1 MALRLGELLVQQG
14 ALSQEKLDE
23 MLQRQRAEHRRLG
36 EILVSEGL
44 LEADSLREALAQ
56 QSGTTAVS
64 LGDVTPKSE
73 VLAMMPSP
81 SMRRFEVV
89 PLEVEGNTLV
99 VGMVDPQNTVAL
111 DAVRNATGFR
121 NISIRVIAASEFAE
135 WSLSQL
141 SGKPELSALLDTPP
155 AHVAVSSPPAE
166 EDEPPI
172 DARPVVTVVDHL
184 LTEAVRRKASGLH
197 IEPFE
202 TTARIRMRV
211 DGGLQT
217 LLTVPRRLHRAIV
230 ARLSSLAHG
239 GILTASTSEGR
250 GRFRL
255 KIANTVFGQAVTLL
269 SLDVDIHTL
278 DDLDFTHDQRS
289 RLEQILGRPHGLVV
303 IAGPKDSGRTTLASA
318 LVEMV
323 SRSERQIVTLSR
335 HGSMGVSGALGFQPH
350 QLDEALSQDPD
361 VLLFDD
367 VPLEDISRMTHAA
380 LEGRLVVVTVAGSRA
395 MTTLKTLSSLSSSWS
410 LAATLQAVVAV
421 RLLRRVCPECGVG
434 VDVEA
439 SVRTELGLPEIP
451 SPNENF
457 RQGKGCT
464 HCWGTGYA
472 GRVLVSEIAYAPTAM
487 RDAIRNGAD
496 EEELMELAREDGF
509 HTLFELAVLAAAM
522 GKTTVSEI
530 RSSCGV

>member
-155 AHVAVSSPPAE
+155 AHVAVSSPPAD

-184 LTEAVRRKASGLH
+184 LTEAV
-197 IEPFE
+197 
-202 TTARIRMRV
+202 
-211 DGGLQT
+211 
-217 LLTVPRRLHRAIV
+217 
-230 ARLSSLAHG
+230 
-239 GILTASTSEGR
+239 
-250 GRFRL
+250 
-255 KIANTVFGQAVTLL
+255 
-269 SLDVDIHTL
+269 
-278 DDLDFTHDQRS
+278 
-289 RLEQILGRPHGLVV
+289 
-303 IAGPKDSGRTTLASA
+303 
-318 LVEMV
+318 
-323 SRSERQIVTLSR
+323 
-335 HGSMGVSGALGFQPH
+335 
-350 QLDEALSQDPD
+350 
-361 VLLFDD
+361 
-367 VPLEDISRMTHAA
+367 
-380 LEGRLVVVTVAGSRA
+380 
-395 MTTLKTLSSLSSSWS
+395 
-410 LAATLQAVVAV
+410 
-421 RLLRRVCPECGVG
+421 
-434 VDVEA
+434 
-439 SVRTELGLPEIP
+439 
-451 SPNENF
+451 
-457 RQGKGCT
+457 
-464 HCWGTGYA
+464 
-472 GRVLVSEIAYAPTAM
+472 
-487 RDAIRNGAD
+487 
-496 EEELMELAREDGF
+496 
-509 HTLFELAVLAAAM
+509 
-522 GKTTVSEI
+522 
-530 RSSCGV
+530 